1 MYATPDYKG
10 LGASVSYAFG
20 TKAGETGQNKWS
32 AAAMYFHGPFAATL
46 AYQQVKFDTTPDDMA
61 GIAGFRNQQ
70 ALQAGMTYDFRV
82 VKLFGQYQYIK
93 NTITGGNLTSNG
105 GQLGVSVPLGGGRVM
120 ASYAYTKNSGTAS
133 RSTWALGHDYDLSKR
148 TDLYAAYLNDKVSGL
163 DAGNTF
169 GVGMR
174 MKF

>member
-1 MYATPDYKG
+1 
-10 LGASVSYAFG
+10 
-20 TKAGETGQNKWS
+20 
-32 AAAMYFHGPFAATL
+32 
-46 AYQQVKFDTTPDDMA
+46 
-61 GIAGFRNQQ
+61 
-70 ALQAGMTYDFRV
+70 MTYDFRV

-120 ASYAYTKNSGTAS
+120 ASYAYTKNSGANTSS
-133 RSTWALGHDYDLSKR
+133 RNTWALGYDYDLSKR